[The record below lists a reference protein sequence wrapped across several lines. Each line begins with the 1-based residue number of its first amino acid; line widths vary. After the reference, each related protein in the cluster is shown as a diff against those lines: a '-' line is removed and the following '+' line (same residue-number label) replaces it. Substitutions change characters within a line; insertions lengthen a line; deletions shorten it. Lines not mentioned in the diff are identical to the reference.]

1 MRESMKRNK
10 TARFWDFVL
19 THYKILFPAAAIAAA
34 AVAVAVALHV
44 SRSAKTQEP
53 QAEGGT
59 LSGGNEAAAQTAP
72 PQEIPMEPNQDPEVG
87 ELVNAYYNA
96 MVSGDRE
103 AFLSLY
109 DTVTE
114 NELLRYAE
122 TAKYIDRY
130 TQIDVFTKPG
140 PYEGSV
146 IAYVEYRVC
155 FVDHEEEFPGYENL
169 FLCRNESGNL
179 YIKNEAGFTQ
189 EEREY
194 IFAVNA
200 QADVAE
206 FNNRVNVAYNELLME
221 NPALLEYLSE
231 LGEQVNASIGVILA
245 QQNVSGNDEEGEAG
259 AEPQEPQESQEPAQ
273 TDPVQTTPSYATAT
287 TTVNV
292 RSSDSE
298 QADKLGKV
306 TAGTRLAV
314 QEVGVNGWT
323 KVLYEGAAGY
333 IKSEFLEFAES
344 AAGQEVIGK
353 VTANTNINVRAAAS
367 ETAEKLGMLAGGE
380 SLDLLAV
387 EGDWCKVVFD
397 GQTAYVKA
405 EFVHK
410 Q

>member
-1 MRESMKRNK
+1 MRVRMGRDKLLQVR
-10 TARFWDFVL
+10 DFVL
-19 THYKILFPAAAIAAA
+19 KHCKIVFPVVIVT
-34 AVAVAVALHV
+34 AVAVTVAVALNLG
-44 SRSAKTQEP
+44 RGRDAQG
-53 QAEGGT
+53 QGAEGEA
-59 LSGGNEAAAQTAP
+59 LSGGNETVVQTAAP
-72 PQEIPMEPNQDPEVG
+72 EEIPMVVNEDPEIQS
-87 ELVNAYYNA
+87 LVNAYYEA
-96 MVSGDRE
+96 MVSGDRG

-114 NELLRYAE
+114 NELLRYEE
-122 TAKYIDRY
+122 TAKYLDHY
-130 TQIDVFTKPG
+130 TQIDVYTKPG

-169 FLCRNESGNL
+169 FLCRNEEGAL
-179 YIKNEAGFTQ
+179 YIKNEANFTK

-194 IFAVNA
+194 ISAINA

-221 NPALLEYLSE
+221 NPDLLEYLSE
-231 LGEQVNASIGVILA
+231 LGEQVNASIGVLLA
-245 QQNVSGNDEEGEAG
+245 EQNVSGGDQAEGGDTAQQ
-259 AEPQEPQESQEPAQ
+259 PQEGQETQTPQ
-273 TDPVQTTPSYATAT
+273 PVQDTPAYATAT

-306 TAGTRLAV
+306 TAGTRLSV

-323 KVLYEGAAGY
+323 KVLYEGSTGY

-353 VTANTNINVRAAAS
+353 VTASTNINVRAAAS

-387 EGDWCKVVFD
+387 EGDWCKVVFG
-397 GQTAYVKA
+397 GQAAYVKA
-405 EFVHK
+405 EFV
-410 Q
+410 QQQ